1 MLIFHIIVLKYFFPN
16 YLKSKSFSSLP
27 KASGEESE
35 PAKYDFVWHSKDY
48 SGNDFG
54 HHDSRDGDN
63 TEGSYFVLLPDG
75 RLQTV
80 TYYVDGD
87 SGFVA
92 EVKYEGVAHYA
103 EVVTTRDQSDESE
116 VSETSRSS
124 GYSQRDSGFSV
135 AAPQHAQGSTES
147 RKGYSYTPPKT
158 PFVHYLGPFPSVGTK
173 YSRVGADDSSE
184 SRETANMSS
193 MKPTYS
199 RFGTESADESTELS
213 RFSATGQ
220 TSSRGGTDAS
230 VASME
235 ASYYPGPRYY
245 DDFDS
250 SPEKTGRS
258 SIADES
264 QAMSHFSFAR
274 SNSPNRGFDDSLEVS
289 TPIMKHPHP
298 MNSHELGESNKRIY
312 IPPRK
317 TSYTYHTPRSFHP
330 PTNSQKRPHFPF
342 QTMRFE
348 ASKPSHSEPESRDA
362 STGTRYSSVSLEDS
376 REEEESNYA
385 PRTHFALSME
395 DSDESLD
402 ESHESEYG
410 YEYES
415 PSVPFSLPL

>member
-1 MLIFHIIVLKYFFPN
+1 MLAAVVLSAK
-16 YLKSKSFSSLP
+16 
-27 KASGEESE
+27 GEE
-35 PAKYDFVWHSKDY
+35 PGYRY
-48 SGNDFG
+48 
-54 HHDSRDGDN
+54 
-63 TEGSYFVLLPDG
+63 TLP
-75 RLQTV
+75 
-80 TYYVDGD
+80 
-87 SGFVA
+87 
-92 EVKYEGVAHYA
+92 
-103 EVVTTRDQSDESE
+103 
-116 VSETSRSS
+116 
-124 GYSQRDSGFSV
+124 QRDSGFSV
-135 AAPQHAQGSTES
+135 ATPQHAQGSTES
-147 RKGYSYTPPKT
+147 RKGYSYTAPKT
-158 PFVHYLGPFPSVGTK
+158 PFVHSLGPFPSVGTK

-220 TSSRGGTDAS
+220 ISSREGTDAS

-235 ASYYPGPRYY
+235 ASYYSGPRYY
-245 DDFDS
+245 EDFDS

-264 QAMSHFSFAR
+264 QAMSHFFAK
-274 SNSPNRGFDDSLEVS
+274 SSYPNRGFDDSLEVS

-298 MNSHELGESNKRIY
+298 GNSHKLGESHKRIY

-348 ASKPSHSEPESRDA
+348 ASKPRHSEPESRDA
-362 STGTRYSSVSLEDS
+362 SPRTRYSSVSLEDS
-376 REEEESNYA
+376 REEGESNYA
-385 PRTHFALSME
+385 ARTHFALSME

-410 YEYES
+410 YDS
-415 PSVPFSLPL
+415 TAHRKSRLPLLSPKEAAAYLGPTPTVLQKESQHTMLVGRQKGFVVNYAKCLKKFRSFLLGAVNMMAFGEK